1 MSLPLFQGVRLVTMP
16 DAANAPGV
24 TADFDQEER
33 KWATLIKLNLTGD

>member
-1 MSLPLFQGVRLVTMP
+1 MP

-33 KWATLIKLNLTGD
+33 KWATLKRLNLAGD

>member
-1 MSLPLFQGVRLVTMP
+1 MQAL
-16 DAANAPGV
+16 GV